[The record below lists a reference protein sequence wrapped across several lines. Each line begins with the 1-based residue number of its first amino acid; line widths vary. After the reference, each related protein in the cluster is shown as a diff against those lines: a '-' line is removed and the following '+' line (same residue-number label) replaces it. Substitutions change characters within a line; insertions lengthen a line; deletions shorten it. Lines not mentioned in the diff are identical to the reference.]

1 MPRGLWTAGRLW
13 ITGLDQEA
21 VAVAEL
27 EADDAEPEPD
37 FDSVDPD
44 FDGLASGLDLPLV
57 RDSEVRDSEVRDS
70 DFLSAPDS
78 DLPLALPASDLP

>member
-13 ITGLDQEA
+13 ITWLDQEA
-21 VAVAEL
+21 VAVTEL

-37 FDSVDPD
+37 FDSD
-44 FDGLASGLDLPLV
+44 FDGLAFDVDLPLV
-57 RDSEVRDSEVRDS
+57 RDSEAWDSAVRDS

-78 DLPLALPASDLP
+78 DLPLALSDSDLP